1 MRELML
7 ENAEGEWNPSQEGSS
22 MLPGDKELRRP
33 SQPFHH
39 RRAGWKCK
47 DRARLE
53 GEVES
58 RESRV
63 RSQESKRR

>member
-7 ENAEGEWNPSQEGSS
+7 ENAGGKWNPSQEASYI
-22 MLPGDKELRRP
+22 LPGDKELRCP
-33 SQPFHH
+33 SQPFHD

-53 GEVES
+53 E
-58 RESRV
+58 RSRV
-63 RSQESKRR
+63 EGSRV